1 MKDKIYLT
9 EVGLRDGLQSV
20 AQTVETKDKLFMIDG
35 LIKAGLKNIQVASFV
50 HPKLVPQMAD
60 AETLI
65 AQLPEI
71 DEVEYSGLVLNQKG
85 VERAINSG
93 LNKIETSIS
102 TSETHSQK
110 NTRMTLNEAK
120 SNLRGLVTTAKES
133 GLTVRAGLQCVWG
146 CVHEGFPDDDK
157 IIPIVGEIIDM
168 GADIISLSDSTGM
181 ANPVT
186 IKDRLSKIMS
196 EYPDITIALH
206 LHDTRGLGLA
216 NLVTALDLGIRHFDS
231 ALGGIGGCPFI
242 KGATGNI
249 ATEDTASMLEN
260 MGYSTQ
266 IEINGVAKMSRWL
279 EKKIDKNYF
288 SGKLYKLTA

>member
-71 DEVEYSGLVLNQKG
+71 DEVEFSGLVLNQKG

-146 CVHEGFPDDDK
+146 CVSEGFPDDNK

>member
-71 DEVEYSGLVLNQKG
+71 DEVEFSGLVLNQKG

-120 SNLRGLVTTAKES
+120 SNLR
-133 GLTVRAGLQCVWG
+133 
-146 CVHEGFPDDDK
+146 
-157 IIPIVGEIIDM
+157 
-168 GADIISLSDSTGM
+168 
-181 ANPVT
+181 
-186 IKDRLSKIMS
+186 
-196 EYPDITIALH
+196 
-206 LHDTRGLGLA
+206 
-216 NLVTALDLGIRHFDS
+216 
-231 ALGGIGGCPFI
+231 
-242 KGATGNI
+242 
-249 ATEDTASMLEN
+249 
-260 MGYSTQ
+260 
-266 IEINGVAKMSRWL
+266 
-279 EKKIDKNYF
+279 
-288 SGKLYKLTA
+288 

>member
-1 MKDKIYLT
+1 
-9 EVGLRDGLQSV
+9 
-20 AQTVETKDKLFMIDG
+20 
-35 LIKAGLKNIQVASFV
+35 
-50 HPKLVPQMAD
+50 
-60 AETLI
+60 
-65 AQLPEI
+65 
-71 DEVEYSGLVLNQKG
+71 
-85 VERAINSG
+85 
-93 LNKIETSIS
+93 
-102 TSETHSQK
+102 
-110 NTRMTLNEAK
+110 
-120 SNLRGLVTTAKES
+120 
-133 GLTVRAGLQCVWG
+133 
-146 CVHEGFPDDDK
+146 
-157 IIPIVGEIIDM
+157 M

-288 SGKLYKLTA
+288 SGKLFKLTA

>member
-60 AETLI
+60 AEILI

-120 SNLRGLVTTAKES
+120 SNLRGLVATAKES

-146 CVHEGFPDDDK
+146 CVYEGFPDDNK

-216 NLVTALDLGIRHFDS
+216 NLVTALDLGVRHFDS

>member
-260 MGYSTQ
+260 MGHSTQ